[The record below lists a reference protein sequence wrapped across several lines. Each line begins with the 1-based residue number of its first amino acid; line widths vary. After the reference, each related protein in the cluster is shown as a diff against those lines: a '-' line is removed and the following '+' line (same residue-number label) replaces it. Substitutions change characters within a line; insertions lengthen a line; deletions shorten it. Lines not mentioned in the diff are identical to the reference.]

1 MSLLQNPDKQSLP
14 YIQGSPTPAAKQQ
27 GYIVMISISVFTLA
41 LIFGSQYENVHGI

>member
-27 GYIVMISISVFTLA
+27 GYIVMISISV

>member
-27 GYIVMISISVFTLA
+27 GYIVMISISVFTL
-41 LIFGSQYENVHGI
+41 IFGSQYENVHGS